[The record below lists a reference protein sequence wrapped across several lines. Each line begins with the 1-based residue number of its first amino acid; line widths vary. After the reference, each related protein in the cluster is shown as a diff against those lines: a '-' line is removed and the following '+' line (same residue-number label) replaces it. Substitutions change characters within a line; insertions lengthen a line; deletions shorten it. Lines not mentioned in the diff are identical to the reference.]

1 MFLLP
6 AIGAWVSDGIILY
19 IHFVKGGSST
29 SQPVAF
35 DLEKNNYDLYCGSFG
50 TTNCRR
56 LKTIEGLFSNFSDI
70 EEVSDVSSFPVAV
83 LNETVG
89 DSILF
94 GSDNVEDESSSS
106 VVLSSDSD
114 EPQQDRSPSDKNES
128 IGISVV
134 AIESSTG
141 YLALLAIVRLVLLSL
156 PLSYAAFYGTRVIC
170 LVGHYIFEGGSAM
183 VVVGHMMAILILNP
197 SSFSIK
203 SNAADPVGD
212 SAIDGMGG
220 VDDSLFENAWALL
233 TLSLVSIL
241 LHFLIVLHVRST
253 GPATQDWLYE
263 ERKRKRKRMAYA
275 IAARNHGFR
284 GKGLGSNDMIMVS
297 GDHGSDQEEEGA
309 DETPLLLPGG
319 NGLSEDKNLSNNSR
333 LSFNSDHWR
342 ERFRCLPEQYEVFIS
357 EAQARLDA
365 ARRMWMSRLEDASH
379 GQEGVRDATDIE
391 NGEFVSSP
399 LSAPTSILS
408 QAIHSAATNATQL
421 QTKLGRPDPFKVL
434 LQLFA
439 YEDVWTN
446 HRLDLA
452 FSCEQTNRSNAASD
466 TSGVSDKRRA
476 ALSFYAP
483 QLLSFL
489 LHGAYFDISSKLE
502 EWVLKQCSRDLHFAH
517 RCFWFLRA
525 WCLGSQQQ
533 KPSHNRIRS
542 GGSLGELNGSS
553 FVLDPT
559 SRLNARSEVAFNQ
572 LRGSETNL
580 YLSYCQGLL
589 AGSRYQNYSS
599 KSNSSIVDME
609 TSYLRFNSDG
619 TSEGLAGSSPSK
631 FSHDERVLIEELLQ
645 RVIKQGSKPATKAQY
660 GGVKDNIRVDIEV
673 GGDFANSP
681 SALATAVEKGLVP
694 IDPRTGFHSTQ
705 HLDCITSPQKYGFLP
720 LNNSGEP
727 YQEKRQACD
736 AVSLFL
742 SAPMFLDA
750 LLSIADDLMDVPKA
764 NRTVSLRQRLQSLEV
779 ELLPSNVVYLPIG
792 LGNMQHR
799 VWRIVSDESLA
810 LSTNERVPCIVTLE
824 VIDYAYTDPT
834 SSNVSDDSAITLAW
848 VNDPRPPKR
857 HSTLIDKMAKYT
869 QEGLRRLDDH
879 FSQHGDGKSGVI
891 ERRRTD
897 FMQQR
902 NESWKKYSPVQ
913 LVESVDEGD
922 DASSCSHDEE
932 APAENGHRDDHD
944 GLLFELC
951 PPPPLGGS
959 PSPLHEPCD
968 EIPPLV
974 HSATDDD
981 EIKLNAVQA
990 SPLDAPQTP
999 TKFEKA
1005 SESSMGQWSTPTS
1018 ARKPSVKLRKRM
1030 NFIGEISEEDSDDNS
1045 PQAKQRKRIA
1055 IPPSSKNIQRS
1066 DSAPVEVSNPAL
1078 ANGPAPTVVFKE
1090 DWKTKTERLRNSSV
1104 YGSHDG
1110 WRLLPILIKS
1120 NDDLRQEQL
1129 ASQLIQRMALIL
1141 AKANI
1146 PVWLYPYEIVALTGR
1161 GGIIECVPDTISI
1174 DSLKRNDP
1182 DFTDLKSFY
1191 TQHFGS
1197 QGSNALC
1204 NAKANFV
1211 ESLAAYSIVCFLMQI
1226 KDRHNGNILLDNKGH
1241 IIHIDFGFY
1250 FLSSPGK
1257 NSGFE
1262 SAPFKLTRDFVSLMD
1277 GPDSRTFAKFRE
1289 LCYKTFIEL
1298 RKNCYQITLLV
1309 EMLMEGNEDLACF
1322 RGTPEEAVRGLKER
1336 FRLDLNDMACL
1347 KYVDSLIDESLENWR
1362 TRWYDRYQRFCVGVM

>member
-6 AIGAWVSDGIILY
+6 AIGAWISDGLILY
-19 IHFVKGGSST
+19 IHFFKGGTGISRAGHV
-29 SQPVAF
+29 PVSF
-35 DLEKNNYDLYCGSFG
+35 DVVQNNYDLYCGSFG
-50 TTNCRR
+50 TTNCRHR
-56 LKTIEGLFSNFSDI
+56 KTIEGFLSNFSDI
-70 EEVSDVSSFPVAV
+70 NEVSDVSSLPVSI
-83 LNETVG
+83 LNETV
-89 DSILF
+89 
-94 GSDNVEDESSSS
+94 DESIFFGHDIAEDDTIHF

-114 EPQQDRSPSDKNES
+114 EPRDEKSDADKHES

-134 AIESSTG
+134 AIESTTG
-141 YLALLAIVRLVLLSL
+141 YLAALAIIRLTLLSL

-170 LVGHYIFEGGSAM
+170 LIGHYIFEGGSAM
-183 VVVGHMMAILILNP
+183 IVVGHMMAILILNP
-197 SSFSIK
+197 SSFSVK
-203 SNAADPVGD
+203 SNAADPIGD
-212 SAIDGMGG
+212 RVIDGSGG
-220 VDDSLFENAWALL
+220 DVGGNDYLFENAWALL

-275 IAARNHGFR
+275 IAARNNGFR
-284 GKGLGSNDMIMVS
+284 GKGLGSNDAMVLS
-297 GDHGSDQEEEGA
+297 GDHGSDDEEEGA

-319 NGLSEDKNLSNNSR
+319 NGLSGDKNLSNSSK

-342 ERFRCLPEQYEVFIS
+342 ERLRCLPEQYEVFIT

-365 ARRMWMSRLEDASH
+365 ARRMWISRLEDASH
-379 GQEGVRDATDIE
+379 GQEALRDRSDIE
-391 NGEFVSSP
+391 NGEFMSSP
-399 LSAPTSILS
+399 QSVPTNLLS

-452 FSCEQTNRSNAASD
+452 FSCEQTNRSNSSSD
-466 TSGVSDKRRA
+466 TNTAFDERRA

-502 EWVLKQCSRDLHFAH
+502 EWILKQCSRDLHFAH

-533 KPSHNRIRS
+533 KPCHNRIRS
-542 GGSLGELNGSS
+542 GGSLTELNGSS
-553 FVLDPT
+553 FALEPS
-559 SRLNARSEVAFNQ
+559 SRLTARSQVAFNQ
-572 LRGSETNL
+572 LSGSETNL

-589 AGSRYQNYSS
+589 AGSRYQNYNS

-619 TSEGLAGSSPSK
+619 KGDGLAGSSPSK

-645 RVIKQGSKPATKAQY
+645 RVIKQGCKPATKAQY
-660 GGVKDNIRVDIEV
+660 GGIKDNIRVDIEV
-673 GGDFANSP
+673 GGDFATSP

-727 YQEKRQACD
+727 YQKKRQDCD

-742 SAPMFLDA
+742 SAPLFLDA

-764 NRTVSLRQRLQSLEV
+764 NRTFSLRQRLRSLEV

-824 VIDYAYTDPT
+824 VIDYAYTDPS
-834 SSNVSDDSAITLAW
+834 SSNMSDDGAMTFAW

-857 HSTLIDKMAKYT
+857 HSTLIDKVAKYT

-879 FSQHGDGKSGVI
+879 FSQHGDGKTGVI
-891 ERRRTD
+891 ERRLAD

-922 DASSCSHDEE
+922 DNASCNHDEE
-932 APAENGHRDDHD
+932 ALPENGSHNDHD

-951 PPPPLGGS
+951 PPPPLGDPS
-959 PSPLHEPCD
+959 SPLHEPSGD
-968 EIPPLV
+968 IPRLV
-974 HSATDDD
+974 PSATDN
-981 EIKLNAVQA
+981 IKNNLNAVQA
-990 SPLDAPQTP
+990 SPLEVPQTP
-999 TKFEKA
+999 TKIEKT
-1005 SESSMGQWSTPTS
+1005 SESTMGQWSTPTS

-1030 NFIGEISEEDSDDNS
+1030 NFIDEITEEDSDDNS
-1045 PQAKQRKRIA
+1045 PQAKQRKSVA
-1055 IPPSSKNIQRS
+1055 LPPSSKNIERS
-1066 DSAPVEVSNPAL
+1066 DSAPGEVVNQAF

-1090 DWKTKTERLRNSSV
+1090 DWNTKTERLRKSSA

-1141 AKANI
+1141 AKANV

-1161 GGIIECVPDTISI
+1161 GGSKC
-1174 DSLKRNDP
+1174 
-1182 DFTDLKSFY
+1182 
-1191 TQHFGS
+1191 
-1197 QGSNALC
+1197 
-1204 NAKANFV
+1204 
-1211 ESLAAYSIVCFLMQI
+1211 
-1226 KDRHNGNILLDNKGH
+1226 IL
-1241 IIHIDFGFY
+1241 I
-1250 FLSSPGK
+1250 
-1257 NSGFE
+1257 
-1262 SAPFKLTRDFVSLMD
+1262 
-1277 GPDSRTFAKFRE
+1277 
-1289 LCYKTFIEL
+1289 
-1298 RKNCYQITLLV
+1298 
-1309 EMLMEGNEDLACF
+1309 
-1322 RGTPEEAVRGLKER
+1322 R
-1336 FRLDLNDMACL
+1336 F
-1347 KYVDSLIDESLENWR
+1347 
-1362 TRWYDRYQRFCVGVM
+1362 